1 MNEHVLI
8 ILPPRVDVS
17 NMEQLYKSLSL
28 PDSQPGTIYVS
39 MDEMDFYTPNAICA
53 LLAQMYRWKAVD
65 NRELVV
71 ILGKYNR
78 VVGYI
83 KYMGFFEK
91 LGIKVQGFVAKSG
104 NERYMPISE
113 IQKDTKVDKVAN
125 DLVEAAMHGHSSD
138 DEIRRL
144 LSYAVGE
151 LLKNVQQHSCG
162 TGYIMAQYFSNGLF
176 QIGIADNG
184 IGIKQSYI
192 SSFSPRAKGKEEWSD
207 AQWIDEA
214 IKCQSSS
221 KVHLTSSVNGEGP
234 VNRGVGLTMC
244 RLFAK
249 ECLGHFQMVSYSGE
263 LAHEFKVMDS
273 PVEPAAKTIKHPY
286 HGVSLSIAFNPSALG
301 RITFMDLRRQ
311 VLTEL
316 GMHGK
321 GPPLT
326 DNGTLFSS

>member
-1 MNEHVLI
+1 MSEHLLVV
-8 ILPPRVDVS
+8 LPPRVDVS
-17 NMEQLYKSLSL
+17 NMDTLYKCLSE
-28 PDSQPGTIYVS
+28 PDSRPGAIYVI
-39 MDEMDFYTPNAICA
+39 MNEMEFYTPNAICA
-53 LLAQMYRWKAVD
+53 LLAQMARWKQID
-65 NRELVV
+65 NRELEVTV
-71 ILGKYNR
+71 GKYNR

-83 KYMGFFEK
+83 NYMGFFEK
-91 LGIKVQGFVAKSG
+91 LGIKVKGTVAKNG
-104 NERYMPISE
+104 NQRYVPISE
-113 IQKDTKVDKVAN
+113 IQKDTKVDKVAK
-125 DLVEAAMHGHSSD
+125 DLVEAAMYGYSSN

-192 SSFSPRAKGKEEWSD
+192 TSFSPRAKGKEEWTD

-263 LAHEFKVMDS
+263 IVHEFKFMDS
-273 PVEPAAKTIKHPY
+273 PVEPAAKTIKYPY
-286 HGVSLSIAFNPSALG
+286 HGVSLSIAFNPGALG
-301 RITFMDLRRQ
+301 QISFMDLRRQ

-316 GMHGK
+316 GMLGK
-321 GPPLT
+321 GPSLT
-326 DNGTLFSS
+326 DNGTMFSS

>member
-91 LGIKVQGFVAKSG
+91 LGIKVQGSVAKRG

-125 DLVEAAMHGHSSD
+125 DLVEAAMHGHSSN

-192 SSFSPRAKGKEEWSD
+192 SSFSPRAKGKEDWTD

-221 KVHLTSSVNGEGP
+221 KVHLTSSVNGEWP

-273 PVEPAAKTIKHPY
+273 PIEPVAKTIKHPY
-286 HGVSLSIAFNPSALG
+286 HGVSLSIAFNPGALG
-301 RITFMDLRRQ
+301 QITFMDLRRQ

-316 GMHGK
+316 GMLGK
-321 GPPLT
+321 APPLT
-326 DNGTLFSS
+326 DNGTMFSS

>member
-1 MNEHVLI
+1 MNEHTLL
-8 ILPPRVDVS
+8 ILPARVDVG
-17 NMEQLYKSLSL
+17 NMDQLYKVLSM
-28 PDSQPGTIYVS
+28 PDANSGPIYIS
-39 MDEMDFYTPNAICA
+39 FNEMVFYTPNAITA
-53 LLAQMYRWKAVD
+53 LLAQLARWKD
-65 NRELVV
+65 IENRQFIPIPVRYNPVV
-71 ILGKYNR
+71 A
-78 VVGYI
+78 YI

-91 LGIKVQGFVAKSG
+91 LGIELKGPVAKSG
-104 NERYMPISE
+104 NDRYMPISE
-113 IQKDTKVDKVAN
+113 IQKNTKVDKVAN
-125 DLVEAAMHGHSSD
+125 DLVEAAMHGHSSN

-192 SSFSPRAKGKEEWSD
+192 SSFSPRAKGKEEWTD
-207 AQWIDEA
+207 AEWIDEA

-221 KVHLTSSVNGEGP
+221 KVHLISSVNGEGP

-273 PVEPAAKTIKHPY
+273 PVEPVAKTIKYPY

-316 GMHGK
+316 GMLGK

-326 DNGTLFSS
+326 GDDTMFSS